1 MCNTMQYILKHK
13 YHLRAI
19 DYTKEAVFLIAAPQV
34 IDDLQ
39 ACGRSPIDSQ
49 KISGIVVDE
58 HEAHGR
64 SRVTNITALLDVFE

>member
-34 IDDLQ
+34 IDDLKLWPF
-39 ACGRSPIDSQ
+39 AYR
-49 KISGIVVDE
+49 
-58 HEAHGR
+58 
-64 SRVTNITALLDVFE
+64 